1 MNKDFH
7 SHTIIPANVSTNIN
21 TNRQK
26 TNKKFKV
33 YSYMMLRTLNY

>member
-21 TNRQK
+21 TNRQ
-26 TNKKFKV
+26 TNQQKIQGI
-33 YSYMMLRTLNY
+33 